1 MNDSQTERAMQVL
14 REEYE
19 ELDNAGEVIIK
30 PALLAAHAIERID
43 PASDSPVLV
52 SWLAVLQ
59 MRQMARSICR
69 TVSQL
74 DDPSKAEQGALF
86 DGQLQRRYPATRE
99 GEEVYVL
106 RERLTLAER
115 KANSARLRAES
126 IAKARH
132 ADALDAETDALLA
145 HGHFSDAA

>member
-19 ELDNAGEVIIK
+19 TLDGTGDAVIK
-30 PALLAAHAIERID
+30 PALLAARAIERID

-69 TVSQL
+69 MVSQI
-74 DDPSKAEQGALF
+74 DDPSQAGQGALF
-86 DGQLQRRYPATRE
+86 DGQLQRRYPATRDS
-99 GEEVYVL
+99 EEVYVL

-115 KANSARLRAES
+115 EANSARLRAEG
-126 IAKARH
+126 IAKIRH
-132 ADALDAETDALLA
+132 ADALDAETHALMA
-145 HGHFSDAA
+145 SGHFDSAA